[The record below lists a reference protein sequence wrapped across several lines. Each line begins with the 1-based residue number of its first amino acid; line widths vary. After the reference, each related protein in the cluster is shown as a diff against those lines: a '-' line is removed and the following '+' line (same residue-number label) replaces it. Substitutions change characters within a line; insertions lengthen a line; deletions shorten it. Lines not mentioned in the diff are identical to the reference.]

1 MILPLNIKKFKGSDY
16 MDKIKMI
23 QEEIL
28 AEKEF
33 IFPYENGILLILRK
47 KFEKLYNLKR
57 KIISNHL
64 DKEEKILMEDKYIQ
78 VIYYR

>member
-1 MILPLNIKKFKGSDY
+1 